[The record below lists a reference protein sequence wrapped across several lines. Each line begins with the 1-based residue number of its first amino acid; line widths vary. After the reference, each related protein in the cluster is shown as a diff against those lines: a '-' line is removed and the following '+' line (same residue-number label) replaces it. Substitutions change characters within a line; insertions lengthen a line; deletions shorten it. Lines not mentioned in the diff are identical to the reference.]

1 MSLLVAE
8 GHLWA
13 NRYPLARLATEAEIV
28 NKRHRL
34 NRADQMLVDQTVLAA
49 GMGWGHKAKN
59 AFAALLKE
67 LRG

>member
-13 NRYPLARLATEAEIV
+13 NRYPLGRLATEAEIV
-28 NKRHRL
+28 RERKRL
-34 NRADQMLVDQTVLAA
+34 DRADQMVIDQTVLAA

-59 AFAALLKE
+59 AFTTLLKG